1 MQNIMHVVSCQSVLL
16 VVTTLAS
23 AERRDC
29 RTDRRTDRQT
39 DSCFTLYAAAQ
50 CNRRNRPALISS
62 SPFNMTHLLLSA
74 DAPAARRPQ
83 LSIDISC
90 SQGAQQ
96 QTRQPSLLLSIG
108 GTDRQTDA
116 RPLLIDPDPHTTRTA
131 LITESAVN

>member
-1 MQNIMHVVSCQSVLL
+1 
-16 VVTTLAS
+16 
-23 AERRDC
+23 
-29 RTDRRTDRQT
+29 
-39 DSCFTLYAAAQ
+39 
-50 CNRRNRPALISS
+50 
-62 SPFNMTHLLLSA
+62 MTHLLLSA